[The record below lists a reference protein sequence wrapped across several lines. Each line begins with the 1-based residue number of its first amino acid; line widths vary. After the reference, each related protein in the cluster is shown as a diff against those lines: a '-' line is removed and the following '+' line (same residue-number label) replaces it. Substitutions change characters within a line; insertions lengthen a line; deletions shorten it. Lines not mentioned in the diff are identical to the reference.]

1 MSGKFVRASKYRH
14 VFGQAA
20 KKELQY
26 ENIKVT
32 NNAWDSN
39 ILKTNGK
46 YISVNWNASGG
57 GAFAVIPVGEVGKS
71 PDQVPLFRG
80 HTAQVLDTDFDPF
93 DEQRIVSCSDDAKIC
108 VWEIPE
114 DYSFHKYVDEK
125 WRSKGY

>member
-26 ENIKVT
+26 EKLKVT

-39 ILKTNGK
+39 LLKTNGK
-46 YISVNWNASGG
+46 FIAVNWNASGG
-57 GAFAVIPVGEVGKS
+57 GAFAVIPIEEVGKA

-93 DEQRIVSCSDDAKIC
+93 NDHRLSLIHI
-108 VWEIPE
+108 
-114 DYSFHKYVDEK
+114 
-125 WRSKGY
+125 